1 MAALTNLT
9 NISTS
14 ISPNAEQPFGFGG
27 SGLII
32 EFFRVAL
39 GTVGDTIA
47 VTPRWITKIVA
58 AQGAGLPATNDLS
71 AAATATNTNVTF
83 TLTASGA
90 TNVNVDFQLI
100 GRR

>member
-9 NISTS
+9 NITTA
-14 ISPNAEQPFGFGG
+14 ISANAEQPVAFGQ

-47 VTPRWITKIVA
+47 VVPRWITDIRA
-58 AQGAGLPATNDLS
+58 AQGNGLPATNNLSTS
-71 AAATATNTNVTF
+71 AANTNVTF

-90 TNVNVDFQLI
+90 TNVNTDIQLI

>member
-9 NISTS
+9 NITTA
-14 ISPNAEQPFGFGG
+14 ISANAEQPVAFGQ

-47 VTPRWITKIVA
+47 VTPRWITDIRA
-58 AQGAGLPATNDLS
+58 AQGSGLPATNNLS
-71 AAATATNTNVTF
+71 TAANTNVTF

-90 TNVNVDFQLI
+90 TNVNADIQLI